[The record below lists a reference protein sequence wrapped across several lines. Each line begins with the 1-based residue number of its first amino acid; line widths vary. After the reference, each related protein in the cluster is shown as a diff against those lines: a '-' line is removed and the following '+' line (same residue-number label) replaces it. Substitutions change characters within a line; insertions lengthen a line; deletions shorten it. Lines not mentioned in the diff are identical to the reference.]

1 MDKYDYH
8 FISIKFLTA
17 ILLALIFAF
26 LLIYV
31 FTPQERED
39 YPVYKLE
46 RQELFFSEL
55 SQISASRTTAAEESR
70 LQEKL
75 DFEES
80 LRERSFELMKQSKS
94 RMLAVISANHL
105 EKMNGLREEKM
116 LALEAEQRTL
126 NQREENLLQERRQEL
141 EAELSQKLQQLRQEV
156 RNKYSDFNQ
165 QEIRANYLRMI
176 NLELKIEFVARTESE
191 KEKYRNELEKVR
203 SEQQTLMAEKNSQ
216 LNEDISTQTSALIME
231 FNQQYSAYRDQIR
244 SEHQQLISEQRQEI
258 EAELAAAREEIKGDL
273 ASARAEK
280 STELDDLIEKSKKLY
295 Y

>member
-31 FTPQERED
+31 FTPQQRED

-46 RQELFFSEL
+46 RQELVFSEQ
-55 SQISASRTTAAEESR
+55 SEIFASKTTAAEESR
-70 LQEKL
+70 RQEKL

-80 LRERSFELMKQSKS
+80 LRERSFELMEQSKS
-94 RMLAVISANHL
+94 RMLAVISANNL

-126 NQREENLLQERRQEL
+126 DQREENLLQERRQEL
-141 EAELSQKLQQLRQEV
+141 EFELSQKLQQLRQEV
-156 RNKYSDFNQ
+156 RNKYADFNQ
-165 QEIRANYLRMI
+165 EKIRANYLRMI
-176 NLELKIEFVARTESE
+176 NLQLKIEFVARTESE
-191 KEKYRNELEKVR
+191 KEKYQNELEKVR
-203 SEQQTLMAEKNSQ
+203 SEQQTLMAEKNSE
-216 LNEDISTQTSALIME
+216 LNEDISDQTSDLIME

-244 SEHQQLISEQRQEI
+244 SQHQQVISEQRQKI

-280 STELDDLIEKSKKLY
+280 STELDNLIEKSKKLY